1 MQPSE
6 RLPFSAIE
14 GRPPLKLPDGLRLI
28 IWPVFSLEHWDISRP
43 MARTVITPPQGQP
56 MLPDHPNWS
65 WHEYGMRVGFW
76 RLKRMFD
83 ALKIIPTVAIN
94 GRTCETYPKVIRAVA
109 DAGWEINAHSY
120 EQIPMHKLDD
130 ERSAI
135 MKTMEVITKF
145 WGRPPR
151 GWFGPGLT
159 QTYDTVDYLSEAG
172 IEYIG
177 DWSLDDE
184 PVTLKTK
191 HKPMVALPYNFE
203 QHDIVMMML
212 QGHTSD
218 QMYRRSMDAF
228 EWLYKESAE
237 RAKIMSISV
246 HPYISGVAHRIAYVE
261 RAFNEIL
268 SRPGVACWNGAKILD
283 WYLGAQKS

>member
-1 MQPSE
+1 MLPNE

-14 GRPPLKLPDGLRLI
+14 GRTPLKLPDGLRLI

-43 MARTVITPPQGQP
+43 MARSVITPPQGQP

-83 ALKIIPTVAIN
+83 SMKIIPTVAIN
-94 GRTCETYPKVIRAVA
+94 ARTCETYPKVIRAVA
-109 DAGWEINAHSY
+109 DAGWEINAHGY
-120 EQIPMHKLDD
+120 DQIPMHKVED
-130 ERSAI
+130 ERASI
-135 MKTMEVITKF
+135 VKTIDIITKF
-145 WGRPPR
+145 WGQRPR

-172 IEYIG
+172 IEYTG

-184 PVTLKTK
+184 PVTFKTK

-203 QHDIVMMML
+203 QHDIVAMML

-218 QMYRRSMDAF
+218 QIYRRSIDAF
-228 EWLYKESAE
+228 ECLYKESAG

-261 RAFNEIL
+261 RAFSEIL
-268 SRPGVACWNGAKILD
+268 SRPGVACWNGAKIHD
-283 WYLGAQKS
+283 WYLGTQKG

>member
-1 MQPSE
+1 MKIDLTGFKALVTGSTSGIGKATAR
-6 RLPFSAIE
+6 RLAE
-14 GRPPLKLPDGLRLI
+14 CGA
-28 IWPVFSLEHWDISRP
+28 E
-43 MARTVITPPQGQP
+43 
-56 MLPDHPNWS
+56 
-65 WHEYGMRVGFW
+65 
-76 RLKRMFD
+76 
-83 ALKIIPTVAIN
+83 VAIN
-94 GRTCETYPKVIRAVA
+94 GRTCETYPQVIRAVA

-120 EQIPMHKLDD
+120 DQVPMHKLED
-130 ERSAI
+130 ERAAI
-135 MKTMEVITKF
+135 MKTIEVITKF

-184 PVTLKTK
+184 PVTFKTK

-228 EWLYKESAE
+228 ECLYKESAE

-261 RAFNEIL
+261 RAFKEIL
-268 SRPGVACWNGAKILD
+268 SRPGVACWNGAKIHD
-283 WYLGAQKS
+283 WYLGTQKG